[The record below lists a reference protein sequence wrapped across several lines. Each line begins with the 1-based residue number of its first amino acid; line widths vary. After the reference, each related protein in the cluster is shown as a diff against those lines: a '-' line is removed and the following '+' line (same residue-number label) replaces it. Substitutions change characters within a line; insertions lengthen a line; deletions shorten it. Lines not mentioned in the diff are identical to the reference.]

1 MDCLHGRVPYAS
13 WRLRV
18 FRQLFTP
25 SLSSTVARISSRRT
39 ISISTAAPSQTSTL
53 QQGSHEDASNTRT
66 RGTKPSAL
74 SQNDEQ
80 TLRPSQLLPQSPL
93 LSRPHPHLAKKR
105 KKSIATHKDLY
116 ALRQNP
122 WAMALASPP
131 RMCAITGTRLPRAF
145 LGDWGM
151 VRRPDSK
158 EGLWFMPVGAMK
170 DELELPSPHKP
181 RSEKDTPRSEHGM
194 FRNRSFHY
202 LVLRIVDR
210 LPLLRSLTAALTG
223 HAPGRKVSP
232 IVRVLP
238 FRWKH
243 PHGPITAHEEKQ
255 MIWREDMPDFVLARM
270 RASVVKQIKRVSD
283 RYKRTNVANGVWTTM
298 NMDRVSETPLLEGL
312 KSLEPFARME
322 TGAVI
327 VLGSS
332 QVREDA
338 GAGAE
343 LETSSSSEDTLPE
356 FIELPQTKSKVPVFD
371 LRRLLSRGDLDEVRN
386 YHPRF
391 RSPALY
397 FRPDE
402 SRTIEAMLALWKL
415 QGLVRGDETPRTP

>member
-1 MDCLHGRVPYAS
+1 MISSSTA
-13 WRLRV
+13 
-18 FRQLFTP
+18 TP
-25 SLSSTVARISSRRT
+25 SRT
-39 ISISTAAPSQTSTL
+39 RTL
-53 QQGSHEDASNTRT
+53 RQGSSENASNTQAPERKT
-66 RGTKPSAL
+66 SAL
-74 SQNDEQ
+74 SQNDEKP
-80 TLRPSQLLPQSPL
+80 LRPSQLLPQSPL
-93 LSRPHPHLAKKR
+93 LTHPYPHLAKKH
-105 KKSIATHKDLY
+105 KKRIATHKDLH

-122 WAMALASPP
+122 WAVALASPP

-181 RSEKDTPRSEHGM
+181 RAEKDTPRSESGM

-255 MIWREDMPDFVLARM
+255 MIWREDMPDFVLAQM
-270 RASVVKQIKRVSD
+270 RTSVVKQIKRVSD

-298 NMDRVSETPLLEGL
+298 DMDGVSEARLLEGL

-338 GAGAE
+338 VAGAE
-343 LETSSSSEDTLPE
+343 LETSSTAEDTLPE
-356 FIELPQTKSKVPVFD
+356 FIELPQTKSKVPLFD
-371 LRRLLSRGDLDEVRN
+371 LRRLLSRGDLDEIRI

-391 RSPALY
+391 RSPAVF

-402 SRTIEAMLALWKL
+402 SMTIDAMLGLWKL
-415 QGLVRGDETPRTP
+415 QGLIRGDERPRTP